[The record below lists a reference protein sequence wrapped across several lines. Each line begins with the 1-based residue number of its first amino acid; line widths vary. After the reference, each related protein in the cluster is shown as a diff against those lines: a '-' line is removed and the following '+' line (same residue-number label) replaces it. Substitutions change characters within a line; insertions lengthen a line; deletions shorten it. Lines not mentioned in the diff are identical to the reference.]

1 MKACSA
7 GFRVFE
13 LRPLDVDVYK
23 EHSCKEKFE
32 EDWKEERLLASFASL
47 ELKCIKSSSAA
58 EVCLEKNADTA
69 MVPCGHLCVCQGCVR
84 SVMAGERL
92 CPVCR
97 AEATPMQIYRS

>member
-47 ELKCIKSSSAA
+47 ELKC
-58 EVCLEKNADTA
+58 N
-69 MVPCGHLCVCQGCVR
+69 
-84 SVMAGERL
+84 
-92 CPVCR
+92 
-97 AEATPMQIYRS
+97 